1 MKNISSNQLLA
12 LTTAQLI
19 ELMREISAGL
29 AGSEM
34 SVAERHEA
42 QAILAEIRAILAQRR
57 AAKMLS
63 VLTP

>member
-12 LTTAQLI
+12 LTTAELI
-19 ELMREISAGL
+19 RLMREISAKL

-34 SVAERHEA
+34 NMAERQEA
-42 QAILAEIRAILAQRR
+42 LAILAQIRAILAQRR

-63 VLTP
+63 VPTP